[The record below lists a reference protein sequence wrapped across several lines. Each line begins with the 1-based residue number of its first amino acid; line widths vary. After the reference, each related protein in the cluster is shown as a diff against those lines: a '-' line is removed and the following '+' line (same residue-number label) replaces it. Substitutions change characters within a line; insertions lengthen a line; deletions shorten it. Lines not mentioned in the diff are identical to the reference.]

1 MLVVSSNI
9 EYNQLVR
16 IIQELTQ
23 KVDELERRTDFNI
36 ENWRGGVTNVTID
49 RAYDANSTT
58 LDEIADVLGTL
69 INDLLEAEVLK

>member
-1 MLVVSSNI
+1 MLVVPNDLG
-9 EYNQLVR
+9 YNQLVR
-16 IIQELTQ
+16 IIQELSQ
-23 KVDELERRTDFNI
+23 KVDELERRTDFNA

-69 INDLLEAEVLK
+69 ISDLLEAGVLK

>member
-1 MLVVSSNI
+1 MVEVPNNI
-9 EYNQLVR
+9 QYNGLVR
-16 IIQELTQ
+16 IVQEQQ
-23 KVDELERRTDFNI
+23 KIIDELIRRTDFNI

-69 INDLLEAEVLK
+69 INDLLEAGVLK